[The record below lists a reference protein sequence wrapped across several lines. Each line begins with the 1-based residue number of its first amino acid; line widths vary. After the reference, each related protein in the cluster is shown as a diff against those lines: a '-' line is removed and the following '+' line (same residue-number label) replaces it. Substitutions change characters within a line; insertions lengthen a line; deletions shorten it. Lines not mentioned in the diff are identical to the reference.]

1 MMMLR
6 DVLGTHKTKKKKM
19 RGKKNKTGR
28 NEEFGYVLAGVVAP
42 LV

>member
-1 MMMLR
+1 MEMLR
-6 DVLGTHKTKKKKM
+6 DVLGTHKTEKKKL

-28 NEEFGYVLAGVVAP
+28 NEEFGRVLTGVIAP